1 MTCDNDCRQPAAFPQ
16 VVYNRPGLDTIDYR
30 IGSYADLRDHMLSL
44 IDADPLLAAWTH
56 RLADDP
62 GIALIEAAAEVGDI
76 LSFYQDLYANEAWLR
91 TAKWRDSVAALV
103 RLLGY
108 RLAPGIAGNARFAF
122 AVTGMQ
128 PVLLPAGLQLKA
140 QLDADPAPAVFE
152 TTSTL
157 LAQPAL
163 SQFNLYRPRRVP
175 DIRYGTDRFAL
186 VLGASVSLKA
196 GDRVMVGLA
205 REAAGDYDHMQ
216 VLVVDS
222 VSTSFGDTLVTMKG
236 GVTSLRK
243 PPSFAYAGAST
254 FATTAMSGLVASSA
268 VKPLS
273 LALSTPLSLVSGTA
287 TLSSAYALS
296 TITLAAGLALASIAS
311 APRLRAWKLGATH
324 RHFGCNAPAQQVA
337 VDAKGRATTSDVS
350 YERRLD
356 ATTTGAPVP
365 ALAATQMPLDGEVSS
380 MVAGTHVLVEA
391 NIASTNTAGGVKRLL
406 ERVIAQVDRQSLG
419 WGPLSGASTVLTLD
433 STLAVTEGSTTYG
446 YADVRGISFHEV
458 VGESFELHADYAPT
472 SAVSDHELWF
482 QGSAADAAALAK
494 RRLLFA
500 GADGTLVAVNALAA
514 DSTGIDADQPGLHR
528 VQIDRE
534 VDYAQFAYDA
544 PQVTVYGNLA
554 DATQGKTEAQVALG
568 DGDGRAVFQTFAL
581 PKTPLTYLLDT
592 TRSPPQQPQMQV
604 WVDSVEWRR
613 VDSLFG
619 AGPKDHVYIVREDDA
634 GQSWVQFGDGKTGAR
649 LRSGRGNVVAVYRTG
664 DGANGPLKAD
674 AKPQV
679 ARKVV
684 GLDKAFLLEPVTGGS
699 APEAADGARAAAPG
713 TMQSLGRIVSLADHE
728 AEALAIPGVVKARAA
743 WVAVD
748 GQPLV
753 RVTLLTESA
762 APADAVAA
770 ADALRVA
777 VRARGAGR
785 CPLLVVQG
793 ARTGVSLQLTIGIDP
808 TLRADDLRVAVL
820 EALGATGDE
829 GDGVDSSRGLFSWQL
844 RQFGESVHGSQVV
857 AAVQNVPG
865 VTWVRLTAL
874 RPAGTVTLP
883 WLLLTGAMAAATPAT
898 QRALA
903 CAGDRLLALAS
914 TALQL
919 QFVADKEA
927 SLS

>member
-1 MTCDNDCRQPAAFPQ
+1 MTCDNDCRRPAAFPQ
-16 VVYNRPGLDTIDYR
+16 VVFNRPGLDTIAYR
-30 IGSYADLRDHMLSL
+30 IGSYADLREHMLSL
-44 IDADPLLAAWTH
+44 VDADPLLADWTH

-76 LSFYQDLYANEAWLR
+76 LSFYQSLYANEAYLR
-91 TAKWRDSVAALV
+91 TAKWRESVAALV

-122 AVTGMQ
+122 AVTGTQ
-128 PVLLPAGLQLKA
+128 PVPLPAGLQLKA
-140 QLDADPAPAVFE
+140 QLEGDPAPAVFE
-152 TTSTL
+152 TTSAL
-157 LAQPAL
+157 LAWPAL
-163 SQFNLYRPRRVP
+163 SQFHLYRPRLIP
-175 DIRYGTDRFAL
+175 DIRYGTDRFAIG
-186 VLGASVSLKA
+186 LGASVSLKA
-196 GDRVMVGLA
+196 GDRVMVALA
-205 REAAGDYDHMQ
+205 RDSSGDHDHLQ

-222 VSTSFGDTLVTMKG
+222 VTASFGDTLVTMKG
-236 GVTSLRK
+236 GLTSLRK
-243 PPSFAYAGAST
+243 PPSFAHVG
-254 FATTAMSGLVASSA
+254 TAMAGVIASGAA
-268 VKPLS
+268 TPFS
-273 LALSTPLSLVSGTA
+273 LALSSTLVSSMSLLTSSFA
-287 TLSSAYALS
+287 LSS
-296 TITLAAGLALASIAS
+296 TTLAAGLGLASVAS
-311 APRLRAWKLGATH
+311 TPRLRAWKLGATH
-324 RHFGCNAPAQQVA
+324 RHFGSSAPAQQVV
-337 VDAKGRATTSDVS
+337 VDAKGRATTTDVS
-350 YERRLD
+350 YERRLE
-356 ATTTGAPVP
+356 ATTTGAPIP
-365 ALAATQMPLDGEVSS
+365 ALGATQMPLDGEVSS
-380 MVAGTHVLVEA
+380 IVAGTHVLVEA
-391 NIASTNTAGGVKRLL
+391 NIASTSVSGGVKRLL
-406 ERVIAQVDRQSLG
+406 ERSIAQVDRQSLG
-419 WGPLSGASTVLTLD
+419 WGSLSGASTVLTLD
-433 STLAVTEGSTTYG
+433 STLAVTEGSTTYR
-446 YADVRGISFHEV
+446 YADIRGISFHEV
-458 VGESFELHADYAPT
+458 IGESFELHADYAPT
-472 SAVSDHELWF
+472 SAASGHELWF

-500 GADGTLVAVNALAA
+500 GPDGTLAEVNALATE
-514 DSTGIDADQPGLHR
+514 STGIDADQPGLHR

-534 VDYAQFAYDA
+534 VDYAQFGYTA

-581 PKTPLTYLLDT
+581 PKTPLTWLLDT
-592 TRSPPQQPQMQV
+592 SQSPPQQAQLQV
-604 WVDSVEWRR
+604 WVDGVEWRC

-649 LRSGRGNVVAVYRTG
+649 LRSGRGNVVAIYRTG

-684 GLDKAFLLEPVTGGS
+684 GLDKAFLLQPVTGGS
-699 APEAADGARAAAPG
+699 APEPAAGARVAAPG

-728 AEALAIPGVVKARAA
+728 AEALAIPGVIKARAA

-762 APADAVAA
+762 APADAAAA
-770 ADALRVA
+770 ADALRLA

-793 ARTGVSLQLTIGIDP
+793 ARTEVSLRLTIGIDP
-808 TLRADDLRVAVL
+808 ALRADALRVAVL
-820 EALGATGDE
+820 EALGATGE
-829 GDGVDSSRGLFSWQL
+829 EADGIDSSRGLFSWQL

-865 VTWVRLTAL
+865 VTWVRLAAMH
-874 RPAGTVTLP
+874 PAGVPMPTLV
-883 WLLLTGAMAAATPAT
+883 LASSLALAGAT

-903 CAGDRLLALAS
+903 CDGDRLLALDA

-919 QFVADKEA
+919 QLVADKEA
-927 SLS
+927 SLP